1 MRFGRSS
8 NSSDHQFPT
17 NRHISRV
24 HVTAQYQPP
33 SELHASSSILVKC
46 LGWNGA
52 KVRCGG
58 QLYELD
64 KGDSWVSTQ
73 PSAEIM
79 LDVMECRVMVKWP
92 LSEQQRSNSVR
103 SSSAWTEDSSPPRR
117 VFAGL
122 ENTVLPSSPPAMRAP
137 SPISPLS
144 ARRNLSSDILTSEA
158 TFVSDQTAVHVY
170 EDDNSD
176 HVYADPESPSKH
188 VRTRPPLR
196 QQASMASFSSSNADD
211 LSDQENENEEN
222 DPVVHSFGPYGSNLL
237 NRLDSFSHTSPLR
250 PQQRKKK
257 VLKAV
262 SESPKCESPVSTKK
276 IDPMPKKQI
285 QESPVK
291 NHVINQLAFSR
302 VHAMPL
308 SLIQSNLPAD
318 LKTCTGPGGD
328 EDEDEELTDSD
339 LRRVLHAIPCVG
351 EINRQGKDA
360 AGKPLENEF
369 YYVPEM
375 DDNTMRRDAVLGGRG
390 GTGLRSVRKNHKV
403 SLCLC
408 CLFYLIN
415 FVDSNTT
422 GKNHASEP
430 SRDPTKTR
438 LDLHLRYPAL
448 DTTACGL
455 RLAAIAPFHIHSPP
469 SSLCHGHPFSS
480 RHNSPNTLACSTKH
494 FLYRHS
500 SEEVSK
506 ALKYGN
512 CTYICPF
519 RSGEAQPY
527 DISSSQR
534 DACDAC
540 GRLSASV
547 FAHVSCGIT
556 GWPRF
561 PFFLP
566 FRSTTRVFIR
576 HTSLGGL
583 PRVFFSL
590 RCSCVSRRR

>member
-52 KVRCGG
+52 KIRCGG

-79 LDVMECRVMVKWP
+79 LDVMDCRVMVKWP
-92 LSEQQRSNSVR
+92 IPEPHRGYSAR
-103 SSSAWTEDSSPPRR
+103 SSSVWTEESSPPRR
-117 VFAGL
+117 VVTGL
-122 ENTVLPSSPPAMRAP
+122 ETTVLPSSPPAMRAH
-137 SPISPLS
+137 SPFSPLS
-144 ARRNLSSDILTSEA
+144 TRRTLMEPSSDIPTSEA

-176 HVYADPESPSKH
+176 HVYADPDSPSKP
-188 VRTRPPLR
+188 VQTRPPLR
-196 QQASMASFSSSNADD
+196 DQASMASFSSSNADD

-237 NRLDSFSHTSPLR
+237 NRFGSFSHTSPLQ

-262 SESPKCESPVSTKK
+262 SESPKRESPVPTKRTA
-276 IDPMPKKQI
+276 PMAKKQI

-308 SLIQSNLPAD
+308 SLIHSNLPAE
-318 LKTCTGPGGD
+318 LKTCTGLGN
-328 EDEDEELTDSD
+328 DEEQDLTDAD
-339 LRRVLHAIPCVG
+339 VRRVLHSIACVG

-403 SLCLC
+403 SL
-408 CLFYLIN
+408 
-415 FVDSNTT
+415 
-422 GKNHASEP
+422 
-430 SRDPTKTR
+430 SR
-438 LDLHLRYPAL
+438 
-448 DTTACGL
+448 
-455 RLAAIAPFHIHSPP
+455 
-469 SSLCHGHPFSS
+469 
-480 RHNSPNTLACSTKH
+480 
-494 FLYRHS
+494 
-500 SEEVSK
+500 
-506 ALKYGN
+506 
-512 CTYICPF
+512 
-519 RSGEAQPY
+519 
-527 DISSSQR
+527 
-534 DACDAC
+534 
-540 GRLSASV
+540 
-547 FAHVSCGIT
+547 
-556 GWPRF
+556 
-561 PFFLP
+561 
-566 FRSTTRVFIR
+566 
-576 HTSLGGL
+576 
-583 PRVFFSL
+583 
-590 RCSCVSRRR
+590 

>member
-1 MRFGRSS
+1 MYHSPNSPSLPNSHSTTTPTSRPNLTRQPSQLLPPFEPFSSSPPGLPSKRKFDAVDDEHVSYPTPAPTSSTANFPSSPPRRQALQRTLSTLSERAPLSDLPSVVVPSSGEPMRFGRSS

-24 HVTAQYQPP
+24 HVTAQYQPA

-79 LDVMECRVMVKWP
+79 LDVMDCRVMVKWP
-92 LSEQQRSNSVR
+92 ISDQQRSNSVR

-122 ENTVLPSSPPAMRAP
+122 GNTVLPSSPPAMRAP
-137 SPISPLS
+137 SPISPVL

-158 TFVSDQTAVHVY
+158 TFVSDQTAVDVY

-196 QQASMASFSSSNADD
+196 ERASMASFSSSNADD

-237 NRLDSFSHTSPLR
+237 NQLGSFSHTSPLQ

-262 SESPKCESPVSTKK
+262 SESPKRESPVLTKK
-276 IDPMPKKQI
+276 VNPTPKKHI

-302 VHAMPL
+302 IHAMPL
-308 SLIQSNLPAD
+308 SLIHSNLPTD
-318 LKTCTGPGGD
+318 LRTCIGSSV
-328 EDEDEELTDSD
+328 DEDEELTDSD

-390 GTGLRSVRKNHKV
+390 GTGLRSVRKNHKQ
-403 SLCLC
+403 
-408 CLFYLIN
+408 YYW
-415 FVDSNTT
+415 
-422 GKNHASEP
+422 K
-430 SRDPTKTR
+430 K
-438 LDLHLRYPAL
+438 
-448 DTTACGL
+448 
-455 RLAAIAPFHIHSPP
+455 
-469 SSLCHGHPFSS
+469 
-480 RHNSPNTLACSTKH
+480 
-494 FLYRHS
+494 
-500 SEEVSK
+500 
-506 ALKYGN
+506 
-512 CTYICPF
+512 
-519 RSGEAQPY
+519 
-527 DISSSQR
+527 
-534 DACDAC
+534 
-540 GRLSASV
+540 
-547 FAHVSCGIT
+547 
-556 GWPRF
+556 
-561 PFFLP
+561 
-566 FRSTTRVFIR
+566 
-576 HTSLGGL
+576 
-583 PRVFFSL
+583 PRV
-590 RCSCVSRRR
+590 